1 MKIYKTFFIETKQ
14 QFKKRS
20 EKTYTYYP
28 DGIALENELE
38 ALLSQFSPEGWELHS
53 VESII
58 GARHSISYTRGL
70 LVVLHKEK
78 VT

>member
-14 QFKKRS
+14 SYQKRS

-38 ALLSQFSPEGWELHS
+38 ALLTRFSPEGWELHS
-53 VESII
+53 MESIT
-58 GARHSISYTRGL
+58 GSRHSIAYTRGL
-70 LVVLHKEK
+70 LVVLHKDK
-78 VT
+78 V